1 MNSQIKAG
9 LKKVERVLVA
19 LAPALDRA
27 CAGSSR
33 LLSPH
38 LLPLEAPPVRP
49 PNSTWSKAAAAPHTP
64 R

>member
-1 MNSQIKAG
+1 MNSRINAG
-9 LKKVERVLVA
+9 LEKVERVLVA

-27 CAGSSR
+27 CVGSAR

-38 LLPLEAPPVRP
+38 LLPPTQLPIRP
-49 PNSTWSKAAAAPHTP
+49 PSSTQSEAAAAPHTP